1 MENEYL
7 RQKEINNLK
16 IGLMSRVTDKKR
28 KKNRKNINRVYSR
41 GSYSHRS
48 SSDDYY
54 TFRNDEI
61 SKDFEENIRQI
72 LIHDYKWKNGI
83 IARKFG
89 YRDIKINN
97 IVKIIKTN
105 DVVTFDI
112 ENKTIKFQLDDNNI
126 LYMTDEN
133 NNNKMFTS
141 HDEIN
146 YINNDLKINIG
157 KFEDVEIDGMF
168 QIENF
173 NISQFDEKEVNILYK
188 NVDDINNF
196 EHAALEIKYSKTNFD
211 ELVDQLERDR
221 RVLRKFINNADK
233 KLIYIGII
241 RTKNFN
247 KRELNKYINN
257 LKKLNCVIIGLN
269 NPIFNKRNID
279 KFIDWNM
286 LYENENKFINLENKI
301 NNLKETIENIS
312 EEKIKNIIQE
322 NISDALN
329 SFEEKI
335 ENIVEQKIG
344 NIIEKKMGDA
354 LTVFGKK
361 IEKKMN
367 NFKSKV
373 LKKMNR
379 KQNQIDKK
387 IDSLFRLLNKDN
399 NDETNNNNN
408 KGNNGKNFIGRKR
421 YK

>member
-247 KRELNKYINN
+247 KRELYKYINN

-301 NNLKETIENIS
+301 NNL
-312 EEKIKNIIQE
+312 
-322 NISDALN
+322 SDALN

-361 IEKKMN
+361 IEKKMS